1 MNTAPQYRYRA
12 AYSQRAPFEP
22 SADDGLL
29 DHLTVHAPD
38 AVTAA
43 RLIAASTGAAVVHEP
58 ERLGEVPA
66 DSLAAQVR
74 YLARRQ
80 CPACKAWACT
90 AVCTACGAFKFPKM
104 VQPFADEL
112 AATERQA
119 A

>member
-1 MNTAPQYRYRA
+1 MHTAQQYRYRA
-12 AYSQRAPFEP
+12 AYNTRTPLEP
-22 SADDGLL
+22 SSDDGLL

-38 AVTAA
+38 AVTAV
-43 RLIAASTGAAVVHEP
+43 RLIAATTGAAVVHEP
-58 ERLGEVPA
+58 VRLGEVAPE
-66 DSLAAQVR
+66 SLR

-90 AVCTACGAFKFPKM
+90 AVCTECGAFKFPKM

-112 AATERQA
+112 AATERRA